1 MTSITLVGRAS
12 QLAFRE
18 FESGAT
24 QSSFTLTVNAR
35 GEQLPPVVKCYSWGL
50 MTIGQEIREK
60 FEQMDEGSLVSVSGD
75 LIESE
80 LGIGIM
86 PLLVFVRLELLNEP
100 LPVVVEEP
108 EPQDWHDH
116 PSLTAEERNPS
127 LCR

>member
-18 FESGAT
+18 FEYGAT

-35 GEQLPPVVKCYSWGL
+35 GEQPPLVVECYSWGL

>member
-18 FESGAT
+18 FEYGAT

-35 GEQLPPVVKCYSWGL
+35 GEQPPLVVECYSWGL

-86 PLLVFVRLELLNEP
+86 PLVRLDRLEILST
-100 LPVVVEEP
+100 
-108 EPQDWHDH
+108 PQTQPAAEDEDEDWDDH
-116 PSLTAEERNPS
+116 PSLTAHERNPS